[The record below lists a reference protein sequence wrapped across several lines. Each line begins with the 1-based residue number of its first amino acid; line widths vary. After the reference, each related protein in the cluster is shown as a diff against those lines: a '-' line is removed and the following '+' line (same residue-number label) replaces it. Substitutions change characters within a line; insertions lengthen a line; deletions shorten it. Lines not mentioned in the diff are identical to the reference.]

1 MNMSIEPTALPG
13 VSIRELAG
21 ACRDAG
27 AAVAQLPTPAKRGVL
42 EAMAASLTARTPEI
56 LAANDRDI
64 AAARAKGQAPALIDR
79 LRLDGV
85 RLANVAAGIRSVA
98 TQPDPVG
105 LVTSSQTRPNGIRV
119 ERVRIPLG
127 LIAMIYEAR
136 PNVTADAA
144 ALCFYA
150 GNSVLLRGGS
160 EALESNRAI
169 ALALHEALRTHGLP
183 EAAITLVEDLG
194 RETMMQ
200 LLQLHDL
207 IDLAIPRG
215 GEGLIRFVA
224 EHARVPVIKH
234 YRGVCH
240 LYVDRAADPELALRL
255 LIDGKTT
262 RPAVCNAL
270 ETLLV
275 HAEVAPAFLPRAAAA
290 LRARGVELRGCE
302 RSRAIAAGMADAGD
316 ADYAAEFLDLIIAV
330 RIVDDIDAAIAHIRR
345 FGSDHTEVI
354 ATRDDSAAAR
364 FVGAL
369 RSAVVMVNASS
380 RFSDGGELGLG
391 AEIGISTTRLHAYG
405 PMGAEALTI
414 ERYVIRGDGQV
425 RHAESAR

>member
-1 MNMSIEPTALPG
+1 MSVEQPTSPAT
-13 VSIRELAG
+13 SIRDIAI

-27 AAVAQLPTPAKRGVL
+27 LTVATLSTPAKRAVL
-42 EAMAASLTARTPEI
+42 AAMADALENSASAI
-56 LAANDRDI
+56 LAANARDVE
-64 AAARAKGQAPALIDR
+64 AARVKGQSAALVDR
-79 LRLDGV
+79 LRLDQP
-85 RLANVAAGIRSVA
+85 RLAAVAAGVRAVA
-98 TQPDPVG
+98 QQADPVG
-105 LVTSSQTRPNGIRV
+105 QITRVETMANGVRT

-150 GNSVLLRGGS
+150 GNAVLLRGGS
-160 EALESNRAI
+160 EAFESNRAI
-169 ALALHEALRTHGLP
+169 AAALRAALRAHDLP
-183 EAAITLVEDLG
+183 EAAVTLVEDLS

-200 LLQLHDL
+200 LLQLSD
-207 IDLAIPRG
+207 IVDLAIPRG

-234 YRGVCH
+234 YKGVCH
-240 LYVDRAADPELALRL
+240 LYVDAQADPDLALRL

-275 HAEVAPAFLPRAAAA
+275 HADAAPAFLPRAAAA
-290 LRARGVELRGCE
+290 LRRRHVELRGCE
-302 RSRAIAAGMADAGD
+302 RSRALVAGMIVATDD
-316 ADYAAEFLDLIIAV
+316 DYAAEFLDLILAV
-330 RIVDDIDAAIAHIRR
+330 RVVENIDEAIGHIRR

-354 ATRDDSAAAR
+354 ATRDEQAAEK
-364 FVGAL
+364 FVQSL

-414 ERYVIRGDGQV
+414 ERFVVRGTGQV
-425 RHAESAR
+425 RHPDASAA